1 MSDDF
6 TDETPAATRPH
17 PGYAVFDTEGTGL
30 FVYKYPDDHPEP
42 ELRGKP
48 YPADAPGQPRMC
60 SLAIIYVDENM
71 EIERECQIFV
81 RPDVNDYTMT
91 AGAQKAHGLT
101 VEFLNEHGVPVT
113 EALNEY
119 MSAVDNGRIMVAH
132 NSQHDMKQL
141 RGELRRAG
149 MQDRFEDS
157 PNICT
162 MRSMTNI
169 CKIPPRGGRG
179 GYKWP
184 ALSEA
189 LLFIGSENLGDHSAI
204 NDAKGALELLRYLKK
219 TGNLPE
225 AKVHHAKGRD

>member
-1 MSDDF
+1 MSDMDD
-6 TDETPAATRPH
+6 TEAAPAPAH
-17 PGYAVFDTEGTGL
+17 PGYACFDTEGTGL
-30 FVYKYPDDHPEP
+30 FNYKE
-42 ELRGKP
+42 
-48 YPADAPGQPRMC
+48 PADAPGQPRMA
-60 SLAIIYVDENM
+60 SLAILYVNEAL
-71 EIERECQIFV
+71 EIEREYSVFI

-91 AGAQKAHGLT
+91 EGAQKAHGLT
-101 VEFLNEHGVPVT
+101 VEFLNERGIPVT

-119 MSAVDNGRIMVAH
+119 LSAIDNGRIMVAH

-141 RGELRRAG
+141 RAELRRAG

-162 MRSMTNI
+162 MRAMTEV
-169 CKIPPRGGRG
+169 CKIPPKGNRG

-204 NDAKGALELLRYLKK
+204 NDAKGALELLRYMKK
-219 TGNLPE
+219 NGLMPE
-225 AKVHHAKGRD
+225 AKVHYAKGRD

>member
-1 MSDDF
+1 MSD
-6 TDETPAATRPH
+6 ETNEMADAAPSATKPH

-30 FVYKYPDDHPEP
+30 FDYKQ
-42 ELRGKP
+42 
-48 YPADAPGQPRMC
+48 PADAPGQPRMA
-60 SLAIIYVDENM
+60 SMAIIYVDENM
-71 EIERECQIFV
+71 EIEREYHVFV

-91 AGAQKAHGLT
+91 EGAQKAHGLT

-113 EALNEY
+113 EALTEFT
-119 MSAVDNGRIMVAH
+119 SAIDNGRIMVAH

-141 RGELRRAG
+141 RAELRRAG
-149 MQDRFEDS
+149 MRDRFEDS

-162 MRSMTNI
+162 MRGMTDI

-189 LLFIGSENLGDHSAI
+189 LLFIGETELGDHSAI
-204 NDAKGALELLRYLKK
+204 NDAKGCLQLLRYMKANGL
-219 TGNLPE
+219 LPE
-225 AKVHHAKGRD
+225 ARVHYAKNRE